1 MSFWGGGARA
11 LSIVVSLSVLTVS
24 VMSGTAAFGATPD
37 DPSGKAAAYEASSGA
52 VQREES
58 SPALVAQ
65 AAADADPSK
74 FIAGELVSDAVFFN
88 GSALSQSAIQSLL
101 TAKGAGCTATGTY
114 GCLKSTT
121 FNTPAKSA
129 SAACSA
135 IPALSNAS
143 AAQVFAAVGTACSIN
158 PLVLVVMVQ
167 KEQGLVSTTAPTQWM
182 YDHATGWQ
190 CPDVGADPQCDDTP
204 TSTGFFNQVF
214 GAAWQFQQYGKDP
227 YFDWFP
233 VGKVSNVRLNLDATC
248 GTKKVA
254 IWNKATAALYYYTPY
269 TPNDA
274 SLASY
279 PGEGDDCSAY
289 GIRNFWMLFNA
300 WSSGPSVAGG
310 TPTST
315 RAAGADR
322 FAAAVSISQQTYPTP
337 PTNGTVYIAN
347 GLNFPDALGAAPAAA
362 KQNGPLL
369 LVTPDSVPG
378 VVATELQRLH
388 PDHIRVV
395 GGVNS
400 VSAAVYS
407 QLAGFTPDIARF
419 QGADR
424 YDASRQLVSSVWTGT
439 VPRLFIAT
447 GANFPDALS
456 AGAAAGTLGVPVL
469 LVNGS
474 AATLDDPTV
483 ALIQQLQPGE
493 VDVVGGPNSVSSGI
507 YAQLDAMQGV
517 TAKRF
522 SGNDRFAVSAAL
534 NADTTIFPTLP
545 SAYLANGFTFP
556 DALAGAAAAAKAKS
570 PLYVAQAGCVTA
582 PAAEAALNTTS
593 KTFRLLGGTAS
604 IGVGVE
610 KLTVCP

>member
-11 LSIVVSLSVLTVS
+11 LSIVVSLSVLAVS
-24 VMSGTAAFGATPD
+24 VVTGTAASAVTPDVPLNPNRQVFHPQDDIDKSLFSAGNLISDQLFYNGNAMTQSAVQTFLNGQVPTCRTGYTCLKSYSTTTVNRPSDAMCGGYTGVAGETAAAIIFKVGQSCGISQKVLLVLLQKEQSLVSDDWPSTDQYDFATGYHCPD
-37 DPSGKAAAYEASSGA
+37 DPGVGC
-52 VQREES
+52 
-58 SPALVAQ
+58 
-65 AAADADPSK
+65 DP
-74 FIAGELVSDAVFFN
+74 E
-88 GSALSQSAIQSLL
+88 
-101 TAKGAGCTATGTY
+101 T
-114 GCLKSTT
+114 
-121 FNTPAKSA
+121 
-129 SAACSA
+129 
-135 IPALSNAS
+135 
-143 AAQVFAAVGTACSIN
+143 
-158 PLVLVVMVQ
+158 
-167 KEQGLVSTTAPTQWM
+167 
-182 YDHATGWQ
+182 
-190 CPDVGADPQCDDTP
+190 
-204 TSTGFFNQVF
+204 TGFFQQVY
-214 GAAWQFQQYGKDP
+214 GAAWQFKRYGNPPGTTD
-227 YFDWFP
+227 YFTWYP
-233 VGKVSNVRLNLDATC
+233 VHEVTNILFSDQPNC
-248 GTKKVA
+248 GSAPVA

-269 TPNDA
+269 QPNQAALNDFFG
-274 SLASY
+274 L
-279 PGEGDDCSAY
+279 GDRCSTT
-289 GIRNFWMLFNA
+289 GNRNFWGIYTDWFG
-300 WSSGPSVAGG
+300 STSTGT
-310 TPTST
+310 TPTFT

-322 FAAAVSISQQTYPTP
+322 FEAAVNISKQSYPTP
-337 PTNGTVYIAN
+337 PTDSTVYIAN

-362 KQNGPLL
+362 KGNGPLL

-378 VVATELQRLH
+378 VVVTELQRLH

-407 QLAGFTPDIARF
+407 QLAGFTTDIARF

-493 VDVVGGPNSVSSGI
+493 VDVVGGPNSVSAGI

-604 IGVGVE
+604 IGTGVQ